1 MYDGDHKDKKEQK
14 EAQLDPI
21 KSHLHQKERK
31 KRRKEIMKK
40 VMQFPE
46 KNV

>member
-21 KSHLHQKERK
+21 QSRLHQKEMK
-31 KRRKEIMKK
+31 KRKEIMKK